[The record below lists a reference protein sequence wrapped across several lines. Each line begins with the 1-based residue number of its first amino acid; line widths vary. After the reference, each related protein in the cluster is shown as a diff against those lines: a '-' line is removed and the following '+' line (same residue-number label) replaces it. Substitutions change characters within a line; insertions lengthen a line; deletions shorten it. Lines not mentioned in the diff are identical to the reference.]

1 MIYIYIY
8 FSINLIFTVDYFRF
22 LKKERYEIDKEAKTE
37 LVLQFLF
44 GIIMILLLL
53 FGFRKLV
60 SDFLDKIHKLLYG
73 I

>member
-8 FSINLIFTVDYFRF
+8 FGINLIFTIDYFRF
-22 LKKERYEIDKEAKTE
+22 LKKEGYEIDKEAKTE

-60 SDFLDKIHKLLYG
+60 SDSLNKIHKLLYK
-73 I
+73 

>member
-8 FSINLIFTVDYFRF
+8 LGINLIFTVDYFRF
-22 LKKERYEIDKEAKTE
+22 LRKERYEIDKEAKTE

-44 GIIMILLLL
+44 GIVMILLLL

>member
-8 FSINLIFTVDYFRF
+8 FGINLIFTVDYFRF
-22 LKKERYEIDKEAKTE
+22 LKKEGHKIDQEAKTE

-60 SDFLDKIHKLLYG
+60 SDFLDKIHRLLF
-73 I
+73 